1 MNIRHH
7 SDISEKKPSERMVGT
22 IAAAV
27 IAIVVA
33 AELYFN
39 LNAAGAAVPSAVE
52 SMPSYGPVEIPEMS
66 YKPGI
71 ASQIEYDYIRVDGQR
86 YVVFRD
92 KYTGSISVQK
102 FF

>member
-1 MNIRHH
+1 MNIKHH
-7 SDISEKKPSERMVGT
+7 SDTSDKKLSKWMGT
-22 IAAAV
+22 LAVAVLAIVAAA
-27 IAIVVA
+27 A
-33 AELYFN
+33 
-39 LNAAGAAVPSAVE
+39 LNFKLNTAGAAIPSTVE
-52 SMPSYGPVEIPEMS
+52 SIPSDIPVEIPEMS
-66 YKPGI
+66 YRPGM

>member
-7 SDISEKKPSERMVGT
+7 SDKKPSEWTVGT
-22 IAAAV
+22 ITVAV
-27 IAIVVA
+27 LAIVVA
-33 AELYFN
+33 VALNFN
-39 LNAAGAAVPSAVE
+39 LNAADAAVPSSVE
-52 SMPSYGPVEIPEMS
+52 SMPSDEPVEIPEMS
-66 YKPGI
+66 YRPGI